1 MGTVM
6 RDVDGSMD
14 QIGSSDRMRAA
25 GADLLRAYRMQNIVV
40 IIVGIELAI
49 ATALRLWSLF

>member
-6 RDVDGSMD
+6 RDVDGSMG

-49 ATALRLWSLF
+49 ATALQLWSLF

>member
-1 MGTVM
+1 M
-6 RDVDGSMD
+6 RDVNGSVD
-14 QIGSSDRMRAA
+14 QMGSSDRMRAA
-25 GADLLRAYRMQNIVV
+25 GVDLLRAYRVQNIVV